1 MLTVSSAISLS
12 LLFFTQVPRLITSL
26 STFSNEL
33 LTCTSITLVTC
44 SNRVTSTLQ
53 TWLIVDTGIEIQDT
67 LHCQT

>member
-53 TWLIVDTGIEIQDT
+53 TWLNVDTGIEIQDM